1 MQPNEMFKR
10 VQRSD
15 VQAYRKLFER
25 YWKPMYSRAYAL
37 LNSRTSAEDVVQEVW
52 LDLWKR
58 RSQIQTDNIE
68 AFLFRAV
75 RNRVFLVYRQAGQQQ
90 QLIQQ
95 LHQKLQKLTDPEAM
109 EVLEKEDSSKK
120 LIENALECLPPQCKK
135 VFELK
140 RLRGL
145 TQQEIATQLNI
156 SVKTVEN
163 HMTKALKILRK
174 Q

>member
-58 RSQIQTDNIE
+58 RTQIQTPNIE
-68 AFLFRAV
+68 AFLFQAL
-75 RNRVFLVYRQAGQQQ
+75 RNKVFKTYRQAGQQQ
-90 QLIQQ
+90 QLLQQ
-95 LHQKLQKLTDPEAM
+95 LHQKLQKFTDPEAV
-109 EVLEKEDSSKK
+109 ELIEKEDGSKK
-120 LIENALECLPPQCKK
+120 LIENALERLPPQCKK
-135 VFELK
+135 VFEPK
-140 RLRGL
+140 GCGGF
-145 TQQEIATQLNI
+145 LN
-156 SVKTVEN
+156 
-163 HMTKALKILRK
+163 RK
-174 Q
+174 LQPN